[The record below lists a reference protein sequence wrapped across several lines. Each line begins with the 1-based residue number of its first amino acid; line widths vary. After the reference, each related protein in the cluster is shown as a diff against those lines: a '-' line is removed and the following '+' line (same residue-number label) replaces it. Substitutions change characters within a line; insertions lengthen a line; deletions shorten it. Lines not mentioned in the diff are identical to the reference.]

1 MFKEFKEFISKGNVM
16 DMAIGVIIAQAFAA
30 IVTAFTESFIQPL
43 LGLIGG
49 AEIHGTIPLGSSG
62 QAINYGSFLTAVINF
77 LIVAFILF
85 MMIKIVTT
93 AEKKS
98 KERLEQLAK
107 IAEENAGKVADKVP
121 GNILKKG
128 KKSKKEEVTAE
139 PTTKLCPHCLSEI
152 AFKATRCPHCTSK
165 LEGFQEESEK

>member
-16 DMAIGVIIAQAFAA
+16 DMAIGVIIANAFAA

-85 MMIKIVTT
+85 LMIKIVTT

-98 KERLEQLAK
+98 KEKLEQFS
-107 IAEENAGKVADKVP
+107 NMAGKKV
-121 GNILKKG
+121 
-128 KKSKKEEVTAE
+128 SKRKERRRKYCRANN
-139 PTTKLCPHCLSEI
+139 KIMSLL
-152 AFKATRCPHCTSK
+152 
-165 LEGFQEESEK
+165 LY